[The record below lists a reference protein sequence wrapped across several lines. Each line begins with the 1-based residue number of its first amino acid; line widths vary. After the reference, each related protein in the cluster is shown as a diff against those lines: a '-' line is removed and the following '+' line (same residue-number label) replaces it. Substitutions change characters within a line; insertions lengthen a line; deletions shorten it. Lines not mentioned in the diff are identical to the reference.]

1 MKNQLKFLSLFFS
14 LATLWSSSEA
24 AEQKKPVKV
33 FILAGQSNMQGKAAA
48 KEEFQGNV
56 LLAGTAQYWPASQ
69 KIMEGKWEVF
79 RAAAK
84 VNSDKAKDDAS
95 RLDPGEY

>member
-1 MKNQLKFLSLFFS
+1 
-14 LATLWSSSEA
+14 
-24 AEQKKPVKV
+24 
-33 FILAGQSNMQGKAAA
+33 
-48 KEEFQGNV
+48 
-56 LLAGTAQYWPASQ
+56 
-69 KIMEGKWEVF
+69 MEGKWEVF